1 MFWQCSA
8 SRIDCYSPPTAVNWA
23 FGVWGQ
29 FAGDGYWFEPNN
41 HIEPHSLYYSQLSER
56 VGQGAM
62 KQAHLLPFEYRSTSS
77 PSIELAQE
85 ITVQAKIPAIQLKEW
100 IEQANIR
107 QPIPISSEGAVKI
120 YEIKFEEEQEIIN
133 FRRVELK
140 NGWLITGNSS
150 ITGSKIGIQWWKGT
164 TRPYEVS
171 GAGPHITRYVP
182 GRTGKGL
189 TDDLT
194 EVSNWML
201 KNNILAIEHNYG
213 LWYDRRR
220 DDHEMVSRID
230 GDVWPPFYELPFAR
244 SGEGIAWDGLSK
256 YDLTKPNHW
265 YWMRL
270 KQFADLADQKGLL
283 LIHQS
288 YFQHNILEAGAH
300 YADFPWRTA
309 NNINETGFPEPPNYA
324 GNKRIFM
331 AEQFYDVSHP
341 VRAQLHKQYIRQCLE
356 NVSNNTNVIQLTG
369 KEYTGPLHFVEFWI
383 DVIREWE
390 NETEKNVLI
399 GLSCTKDVQDA
410 ILADPIRLQTIDIID
425 IRYWQ
430 YRDDGSIYA
439 PKGGQNLSPR
449 QHARLVHPGKV
460 SFESVYRAVSE
471 YRIKYPDKAVIY
483 SNQLTKNQQWAV
495 FIAGGSMVDLPADI
509 DPDLLVR
516 AAKMNPVEMAEDQE
530 KTWGLSDSEK
540 EYIIYV
546 PASKTTKIDYRNP
559 DWNILKSSHSSS

>member
-1 MFWQCSA
+1 
-8 SRIDCYSPPTAVNWA
+8 
-23 FGVWGQ
+23 
-29 FAGDGYWFEPNN
+29 
-41 HIEPHSLYYSQLSER
+41 
-56 VGQGAM
+56 
-62 KQAHLLPFEYRSTSS
+62 
-77 PSIELAQE
+77 
-85 ITVQAKIPAIQLKEW
+85 
-100 IEQANIR
+100 
-107 QPIPISSEGAVKI
+107 
-120 YEIKFEEEQEIIN
+120 
-133 FRRVELK
+133 
-140 NGWLITGNSS
+140 
-150 ITGSKIGIQWWKGT
+150 
-164 TRPYEVS
+164 
-171 GAGPHITRYVP
+171 
-182 GRTGKGL
+182 
-189 TDDLT
+189 
-194 EVSNWML
+194 
-201 KNNILAIEHNYG
+201 
-213 LWYDRRR
+213 
-220 DDHEMVSRID
+220 MVSRID

-244 SGEGIAWDGLSK
+244 SGKDTAWDGLSK

-356 NVSNNTNVIQLTG
+356 NFSNNTNVIQLIG

-390 NETEKNVLI
+390 NETGKNVLL

-449 QHARLVHPGKV
+449 QHARLVQPGKV

-530 KTWGLSDSEK
+530 KTWGSSDSEK

-546 PASKTTKIDYRNP
+546 PASKTTKIDYRNSDGIYMARWLDVESGKTEKTAKIKGGSIITLDTP
-559 DWNILKSSHSSS
+559 GTGNWILWIMKL